1 MAEKRANQSTKKR
14 ADQKEIFSISP
25 DGEAFPLPRPE
36 DYQKE
41 FKRLQKIVAT
51 QRKEGREIVVIMGL
65 GFVGAVMAGVVAD
78 SVQKPKQIEADGVMN
93 RQGNVTLSS
102 SKGMARQG
110 NVTLSLA
117 CPELAEGKGHHDR
130 QQPSKGNH
138 DTLCHPELVEGP
150 LPRFPKFVIGVQ
162 RPSVR
167 SFWKIPLLNRGIAP
181 VEAEDPEV
189 APMIAR
195 CVKEKK
201 TLIATYTEDALCLA
215 DVVVVDVQCDYFKE
229 TLGNCRQ
236 GHAEIKAL
244 EDSLKIIGEK
254 IKPDCLVLIETT
266 VPPGTTEY
274 VAYPILKKAFERRFS
289 TPNDKKVTNN
299 PSPTT
304 VTLSSSKGVKG
315 GGATSYEPLLS
326 HSYERVMPGREYVA
340 SIRDFW
346 RVCSGINE
354 EARKRVAK
362 FLSEVLNVEKYP
374 LTVLDRPVESETCK
388 IVENS
393 YRATILAFLNEWSLF
408 AERNGVDLIK
418 VIKAIKVRP
427 THSNMIF
434 PGPGIGGYCL
444 PKDGGLGVWA
454 YQKLMGFEDD
464 IFKITPLAI
473 DINDT
478 RSLHA
483 AELVRDALRNMG
495 KIVAAS
501 RIAVLG
507 ASYRE
512 DVGDT
517 RYSGSEIL
525 VRKLTEMGGDVVVHD
540 PYVKHWWELE
550 KQDTYPAPGHSW
562 ARFFRNQEKLT
573 ETRIQDN
580 LASALKGVDAVVL
593 AVKHQAYLKLTPDEI
608 IKMTKRPVAII
619 DCFGILN
626 DEKIRRFFELD
637 CEVKGLGR
645 GHVKRIKDSLKR

>member
-1 MAEKRANQSTKKR
+1 MKMKNPSKSSKPSNAS
-14 ADQKEIFSISP
+14 DSVSVSP
-25 DGEAFPLPRPE
+25 SGEAFPLPKPE
-36 DYQKE
+36 DYAKE
-41 FKRLQKIVAT
+41 FKRLQKLVAA
-51 QRKEGREIVVIMGL
+51 QRKEGREIVVVMGL

-78 SVQKPKQIEADGVMN
+78 SEAK
-93 RQGNVTLSS
+93 LSTIHHSPSTKAPS
-102 SKGMARQG
+102 SL
-110 NVTLSLA
+110 T
-117 CPELAEGKGHHDR
+117 HD
-130 QQPSKGNH
+130 
-138 DTLCHPELVEGP
+138 P
-150 LPRFPKFVIGVQ
+150 LPRYPKFVIGVQ
-162 RPSVR
+162 RPSTR
-167 SFWKIPLLNRGIAP
+167 SYWKIPLLNRGITP

-195 CVKEKK
+195 CVKDKK
-201 TLIATYTEDALCLA
+201 TLIATYTEDALTLA
-215 DVVVVDVQCDYFKE
+215 DCVVVDVQCDYFKE

-274 VAYPILKKAFERRFS
+274 IAYPIIKKAFERRFPS
-289 TPNDKKVTNN
+289 TDLQGKSGNLEPRTSN
-299 PSPTT
+299 P
-304 VTLSSSKGVKG
+304 
-315 GGATSYEPLLS
+315 EPLLA

-346 RVCSGINE
+346 RVCSGVNPT
-354 EARKRVAK
+354 ARARVAK

-408 AERNGVDLIK
+408 AERNGVDLVK
-418 VIKAIKVRP
+418 VIKAIKIRP

-550 KQDTYPAPGHSW
+550 KQETYPAVGHSW
-562 ARFFRNQEKLT
+562 SRFFRNQEKLS
-573 ETRIQDN
+573 ETKIQAN

-619 DCFGILN
+619 DCFGILS
-626 DEKIRRFFELD
+626 DEKIRRCFELD

-645 GHVKRIKDSLKR
+645 GHVKRIKDSIRK